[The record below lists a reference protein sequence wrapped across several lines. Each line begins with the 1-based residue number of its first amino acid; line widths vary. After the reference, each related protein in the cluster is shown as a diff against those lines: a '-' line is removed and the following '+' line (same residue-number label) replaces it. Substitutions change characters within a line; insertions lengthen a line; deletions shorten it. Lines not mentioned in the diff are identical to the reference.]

1 MLFQKSTAAARF
13 RPMFVADWVDAIFIH
28 YAVAPGLLGPHV
40 PFELDTRDGVAYVS
54 LVAFTQRGLRPSIGG
69 RLAAVLSTPLAC
81 HEFLNVRTYVR
92 DARTGERGIYFMAE
106 WIPNRLAALIGPPV
120 YGLPYRVGRLRYRRD
135 LAAGTLGGVVAARGG
150 QVAFE
155 GRFDSANSFG
165 EARDGSLDAFL
176 VERYTAWTHR
186 HGVARR
192 FRIRHA
198 PWPQA
203 RAEVSVLR
211 SDLLAGLAGGTLVD
225 AQPSLAHVSPGTF
238 DVAIGPPQRV
248 TRPT

>member
-1 MLFQKSTAAARF
+1 MLLQRSKARAAPTTL
-13 RPMFVADWVDAIFIH
+13 RPMFVADWVDATFIH
-28 YAVAPGLLGPHV
+28 YAVSPDVLAPHV

-54 LVAFTQRGLRPSIGG
+54 LVAFTQRRLRPSLGG
-69 RLAAVLSTPLAC
+69 RLAELLSTPLAC

-92 DARTGERGIYFMAE
+92 DPRTSEVGIYFMAE

-135 LAAGTLGGVVAARGG
+135 LAAGTIGGVVAARGG

-155 GRFDSANSFG
+155 GRFDSATGFA

-176 VERYTAWTHR
+176 VERYTAWTYR

-198 PWPQA
+198 PWPHTRVDLTVS
-203 RAEVSVLR
+203 RA
-211 SDLLAGLAGGTLVD
+211 DLLTSLAGGMLVN
-225 AQPSLAHVSPGTF
+225 ARTTLAHFSPGIH
-238 DVAIGPPQRV
+238 DVAIGPPERV
-248 TRPT
+248 